1 MLARIGRSFI
11 FHADSIYRMSIL
23 MHEEF
28 EEARTKKALGMLI
41 LDRKNEFKELAEAV
55 MHKDPTVNPIK
66 DWEFFILNFCLDVSK
81 EFKSWVGQ
89 SGVLKNSDMKALTIL
104 RQLGKG
110 KTSMNQITRLL
121 NTSYDLAEEFKVIYR
136 RIE

>member
-1 MLARIGRSFI
+1 MYA
-11 FHADSIYRMSIL
+11 L
-23 MHEEF
+23 MHDEF
-28 EEARTKKALGMLI
+28 EGGRTRKALDMLI
-41 LDRKNEFKELAEAV
+41 LDRKNEFKELAETI

-66 DWEFFILNFCLDVSK
+66 DWEYFILNFCLDVSK
-81 EFKSWVGQ
+81 EFKAWAGQ
-89 SGVLKNSDMKALTIL
+89 AGTARTSDIKALTIL

-110 KTSMNQITRLL
+110 KTSMNQLTRLL

>member
-1 MLARIGRSFI
+1 
-11 FHADSIYRMSIL
+11 MSIL

-28 EEARTKKALGMLI
+28 EEARTKKALDMLI
-41 LDRKNEFKELAEAV
+41 LDRKNEFKELAETV
-55 MHKDPTVNPIK
+55 MHKDPTVDPIK

-81 EFKSWVGQ
+81 EFKSWAGH
-89 SGVLKNSDMKALTIL
+89 SGVLQNSDMKALTIL

-110 KTSMNQITRLL
+110 KTSMNQLTRLL

>member
-1 MLARIGRSFI
+1 
-11 FHADSIYRMSIL
+11 MSIL

-28 EEARTKKALGMLI
+28 EDERARQALGMLI
-41 LDRKNEFKELAEAV
+41 LDRKNEFKELAETI
-55 MHKDPTVNPIK
+55 MHRDPTTNPIK
-66 DWEFFILNFCLDVSK
+66 DWEYFILNFCLDVSK

-89 SGVLKNSDMKALTIL
+89 AGILQNSDVKALTIL

>member
-1 MLARIGRSFI
+1 
-11 FHADSIYRMSIL
+11 MSIL

-28 EEARTKKALGMLI
+28 EEARTKKALDMLI
-41 LDRKNEFKELAEAV
+41 LDRKNEFKELAETI

>member
-1 MLARIGRSFI
+1 
-11 FHADSIYRMSIL
+11 MSIL

-28 EEARTKKALGMLI
+28 EEARTKKALDMLI
-41 LDRKNEFKELAEAV
+41 LDRKNEFKELAETI

-81 EFKSWVGQ
+81 EFKSWAGQ
-89 SGVLKNSDMKALTIL
+89 SGVLQNSDMKALTIL

-110 KTSMNQITRLL
+110 KTSMNQMTRLL